1 MPDELTPYRPRSL
14 ARAGRQEAAAVRAE
28 QLPAKRAAAR
38 IQAAALTASIGLSC
52 VETLTALE
60 VEALRRQGAVIDN
73 RVRSIVDNYANLV
86 NVELAK
92 LSWKGE

>member
-1 MPDELTPYRPRSL
+1 MSSDLVPYSPRALT
-14 ARAGRQEAAAVRAE
+14 RAGRQEAAALRAD
-28 QLPAKRAAAR
+28 QLPAKRAATR